1 MRLELV
7 VLAALAVGCAGRS
20 VATEEETGGV
30 GGASSGGRGGAASG
44 GSGGSIAS
52 GGGGGTGGTVTTGGT
67 GGGVATGG
75 SMQGGTGGSV
85 MTGGT
90 GGSVSVGGG
99 TLGGTGGTPA
109 KGAAGAAGAGAACG
123 LPLVS
128 GPCEALFYS
137 FGFDTI
143 RGHCIR
149 FPYGGCEGN
158 DNRFD
163 TLAECEAA
171 CGGSSLGGCPETQPV
186 PVACESSDLQCTYD
200 RQAGC
205 LCVRD
210 ENLRNCSW
218 VNPDCVPILLD
229 VPPPDDGDCAGDDCV
244 SRVVLPTSVACT
256 CGASGVWG
264 CVWL

>member
-1 MRLELV
+1 VGQALESVGKKLDQGF
-7 VLAALAVGCAGRS
+7 LAVRVQAG
-20 VATEEETGGV
+20 VPGV
-30 GGASSGGRGGAASG
+30 PDGY
-44 GSGGSIAS
+44 
-52 GGGGGTGGTVTTGGT
+52 
-67 GGGVATGG
+67 GV
-75 SMQGGTGGSV
+75 
-85 MTGGT
+85 
-90 GGSVSVGGG
+90 
-99 TLGGTGGTPA
+99 P
-109 KGAAGAAGAGAACG
+109 KGAAAYEPAG
-123 LPLVS
+123 
-128 GPCEALFYS
+128 
-137 FGFDTI
+137 
-143 RGHCIR
+143 RG
-149 FPYGGCEGN
+149 
-158 DNRFD
+158 
-163 TLAECEAA
+163 CEAA